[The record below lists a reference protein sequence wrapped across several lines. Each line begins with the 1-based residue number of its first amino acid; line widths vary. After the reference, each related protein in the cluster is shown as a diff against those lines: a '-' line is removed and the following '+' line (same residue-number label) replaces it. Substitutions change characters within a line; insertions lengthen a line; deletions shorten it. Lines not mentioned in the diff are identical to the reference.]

1 MYDLVQTKN
10 KKKYLN
16 KLNINF
22 KKTSFSKNKNYL
34 KIIKEIII
42 SIFDDRSR
50 SVDFILLIIIIDLF
64 FYETNLI
71 KYIYFIIFLKTLL
84 LFSGGLYLANSKNF
98 IFKK

>member
-1 MYDLVQTKN
+1 MILFKQKT
-10 KKKYLN
+10 KKYLN

-50 SVDFILLIIIIDLF
+50 SVDFILLIIIDFF